1 MASLGETDR
10 IQVTAEVVRVL
21 GDRYAFQPR
30 GALEVKGKGSMETWY
45 LERREAAAEEDPAHA
60 TEEPAR
66 AAEEPAPPGLVE
78 PRLPAKAKGRSLVLT
93 PSA

>member
-21 GDRYAFQPR
+21 GDRYDFQPR

-45 LERREAAAEEDPAHA
+45 LERREAAAEEPV
-60 TEEPAR
+60 R
-66 AAEEPAPPGLVE
+66 AAEEPARPAEEPALPGLVE
-78 PRLPAKAKGRSLVLT
+78 HRLPAKADGRSLVLT